1 MKPMGLTSTPFI
13 SYHNIKVKDVDLIE
27 DAWGIN
33 SEFCDVIDLLRQ
45 IKAVP
50 GRRLTKRLIEKIRQM
65 ENNN

>member
-1 MKPMGLTSTPFI
+1 MGLTSTPFI
-13 SYHNIKVKDVDLIE
+13 SYHNIKVKNVDLFE

-50 GRRLTKRLIEKIRQM
+50 GRRLTKRLIEKIRKQD
-65 ENNN
+65 